1 MLPIKILFILCHGD
15 IDDDKP
21 DASWF
26 CLEDEEDPSMIDYF
40 NEARLKGLLSGKQ
53 IQCEMIV
60 ISACHSSRLAD
71 ILKRHGAKA
80 VIAINSAEKVLEKA
94 A

>member
-1 MLPIKILFILCHGD
+1 
-15 IDDDKP
+15 
-21 DASWF
+21 
-26 CLEDEEDPSMIDYF
+26 
-40 NEARLKGLLSGKQ
+40 
-53 IQCEMIV
+53 MIV

-80 VIAINSAEKVLEKA
+80 VIAINSMEKVLEKA